1 MKKKKC
7 SYNNSD
13 CFNLEEVQE
22 DAKKVKAKDVFEG
35 YKDNTKPKKRR
46 RLPLKQRRR
55 ISIKSAYT
63 QKTPL
68 YQPVSIFKRQFSVFK
83 RRV

>member
-13 CFNLEEVQE
+13 CFNLEKVQE

-35 YKDNTKPKKRR
+35 YKDNRKPNKSKKTAPKPKK
-46 RLPLKQRRR
+46 KN
-55 ISIKSAYT
+55 KY
-63 QKTPL
+63 
-68 YQPVSIFKRQFSVFK
+68 
-83 RRV
+83 

>member
-13 CFNLEEVQE
+13 CFNLEKVQE

-35 YKDNTKPKKRR
+35 YKDNTKPKKS
-46 RLPLKQRRR
+46 K
-55 ISIKSAYT
+55 
-63 QKTPL
+63 KTAPKTKKKNK
-68 YQPVSIFKRQFSVFK
+68 Y
-83 RRV
+83 